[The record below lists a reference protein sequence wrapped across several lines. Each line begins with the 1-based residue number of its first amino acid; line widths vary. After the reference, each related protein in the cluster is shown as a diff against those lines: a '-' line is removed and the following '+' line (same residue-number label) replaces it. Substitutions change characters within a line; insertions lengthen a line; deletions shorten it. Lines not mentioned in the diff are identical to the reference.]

1 MLNGF
6 REMKKVILSIEKER
20 QNWQTS
26 LKRKR
31 LSYKLAPATLPKIS
45 DGDFGFLKQICPI
58 LKVFLDE
65 TLKFS
70 KEISTASQIIP
81 TYTMLKKFLTDQTT
95 ANTSSSQN
103 IAKFIEKLLDGL
115 TGRLSAL
122 SDKRILFY
130 GLRLRM
136 WVCLQDL
143 LSLGGKDTDV
153 AALSYGRGDDRGGY
167 FHHL

>member
-1 MLNGF
+1 MK
-6 REMKKVILSIEKER
+6 KKVILSIEKER

-45 DGDFGFLKQICPI
+45 DGDFGFLKQICAI

-122 SDKRILFY
+122 SNKRILFY
-130 GLRLRM
+130 AMIVDPRFSYDPKINTKLSWELI
-136 WVCLQDL
+136 QDEFIKFCKK
-143 LSLGGKDTDV
+143 SK
-153 AALSYGRGDDRGGY
+153 
-167 FHHL
+167 